1 MANLIKKVQETIFQ
15 YKLFNYGS
23 KIILGISGGPDSVA
37 LLHIFSKLQK
47 KYALEL
53 IIVHINYG
61 LRGQDSQLDERM
73 VRELAKK
80 YGFKIFVKKVATSDI
95 ALQGKSEKDFSEQNL
110 RCIRYTFFEKIRTEN
125 NFEFIALAHNL
136 DDQVETY
143 LMRVIRGSGLAGL
156 SAMLFKNKKIIR
168 PLLNVPR
175 TQILAYLEEN
185 NFKWRLDKTNLE
197 TKFLR
202 NKIRHWLI
210 PYLEKNF
217 NPSIRKT
224 IFQATLSIAQDE
236 NLLSVLTQKVY
247 PNSKTLKIS
256 WLKQLHP
263 ALQKRVLRK
272 AITEVKTNL
281 RDIEASHIYEII
293 KIIES
298 QKGKSQTLIL
308 KELKISR
315 KGDNLNIEKI

>member
-1 MANLIKKVQETIFQ
+1 MTNLIKKVQETIFQ
-15 YKLFNYGS
+15 YKLFGYGS
-23 KIILGISGGPDSVA
+23 RIILGISGGPDSVA

-53 IIVHINYG
+53 IIVHVNYG
-61 LRGQDSQLDERM
+61 LRGQDSQLDERI

-80 YGFKIFVKKVATSDI
+80 YGFKIFVKKVTTSDI
-95 ALQGKSEKDFSEQNL
+95 TLQGKNKKDFSEQNL
-110 RCIRYTFFEKIRTEN
+110 RYIRYTFFEKIRKEN
-125 NFEFIALAHNL
+125 NFDFMALAHNL

-143 LMRVIRGSGLAGL
+143 LMRVIRGSGLVGL

-175 TQILAYLEEN
+175 SRILIYLKKN
-185 NFKWRLDKTNLE
+185 NLKWRLDKTNLE

-202 NKIRHWLI
+202 NKIRHQFI

-217 NPSIRKT
+217 NPNIRKT

-236 NLLSVLTQKVY
+236 NLLSALTQEIY

-272 AITEVKTNL
+272 AITKVKTNL
-281 RDIEASHIYEII
+281 RDVEASHIYEII

-298 QKGKSQTLIL
+298 QKGKSQKVIL